1 MLPSVHSLLSNGNI
15 SNDVIQQQR
24 EIKSSQTKAD
34 LRLLA
39 RQIGLKVSIQIPGQG
54 SRDLSKNAI
63 ICKIMEKRYVDIHI

>member
-63 ICKIMEKRYVDIHI
+63 ICKIIEKRYVDIHI